1 MSSVVA
7 IVKSIVGQVFVVS
20 PEGVRRVLVEGDRL
34 FVGDQI
40 DTGLS
45 GAVSLELADGRTL
58 DLGRETQWSANA
70 PDSSTDLAEATAQA
84 APSVA
89 ELQQA
94 IAAGVDPTTALDAT
108 AAGPSAAGTG
118 GAAGGGHSFVML
130 DATAGRVD
138 PTIGFPTAG
147 INSAGQAAQNI
158 TGGQTTDTT
167 TNALRESTLSLSATP
182 TITEAGGVLV
192 YTATLTQA
200 PLTDL
205 TITLSNGAVIVIP
218 AGSTTGTVNV
228 PLAPNDTVYNDP
240 TQINVTVTGTTGG
253 NGITVTPPTVPATT
267 QVTDTIDTTT
277 VTLTAGP
284 SVTEGGQIT
293 YTATLTN
300 PAQTPVTV
308 TLSNGSTITIGAGQT
323 TGTVNVPTPANDVYN
338 NGSTVTTTITG
349 TSGGNFENLV
359 PNPTP
364 AVTTITDSIDTTN
377 LTLTATGSVVEGGQ
391 ITYTAM
397 LTNPAQTPVTV
408 TLSNGSTI
416 TIEAGKTSGSVNVP
430 TVANDVYN
438 NGGTVSTTITGASGG
453 NFENLVP
460 NTTPATTTVTDSIDT
475 TSVSLTATGTVVEGG
490 QITYTATLTNPA
502 QTPVTITLS
511 NGSTITIEAGKTTG
525 SVNVPTAANDV
536 YNNGST
542 VSTTITGTSGGNFE
556 NLVPNT
562 TPATTTITD
571 SIDDTNL
578 SLTATGTVAE
588 GGSIVYTATLTNP
601 AGTPVTVT
609 LSNGSVITIDA
620 GKTTGSVTVA
630 APADD
635 VYKDAGKVEVTI
647 KDATGGNFENLVPST
662 VPAVTEVTDTIDT
675 STVKLTADT
684 SVAEGGTVTYTA
696 TVGAPV
702 TGSPVVVTLANGQS
716 ITIEVGKTTGTVTST
731 APNDALTGNAPLTN
745 SITGV
750 TGGNYEDLV
759 ADKTPVSTT
768 VTDVTDNT
776 NLSLSATGSVAEGGQ
791 ITYTATLTNAAGSPV
806 TVTLSN
812 GSVITIE
819 AGKTSGTVTVAAP
832 ADDVYKDAGK
842 VEVTIKD
849 ATGGN
854 FENLVPST
862 VPAVTDVTDTVDTTT
877 VKLTATESAAEGG
890 TVTYTAT
897 VGAPVTGSPVV
908 VTLAN
913 GQNITIE
920 VGKTTGTVTTTAPND
935 ALTGHAPITNAITGV
950 SGGNYED
957 LVADKTPVSTT
968 VTDTTD
974 TTDLTLSATGT
985 VAEGGQITYTAT
997 LTNAAGSPVT
1007 VTLSNGSVIT
1017 IEAGKTTGTVTV
1029 AAPADDV
1036 YKDAGKVE
1044 VTIKDATGGNFENL
1058 VPSTVPAVTDVT
1070 DTIDTST
1077 VKLTASETAAEGG
1090 TVTYTATV
1098 GAPVTG
1104 SPVVVTLANGQNITI
1119 EVGKTTGTV
1128 TTTAPNDALNGH
1140 TPLTNSITGVTGG
1153 NYENLV
1159 AEKTPVSTTVTD
1171 VTDTTNLTLSATG
1184 SVAEG
1189 GSIVYTATL
1198 TNPAGTPV
1206 TVTLSNGAVITIE
1219 AGKTAGTVTVAAP
1232 ADDVYK
1238 DAGKVEVTIKDA
1250 TGGNFE
1256 NLVPSTVPAVTDVTD
1271 TIDTSTVKL
1280 TATETAAEGGT
1291 VTYTATV
1298 GAPVTGS
1305 PVVVTL
1311 ANGQNITIEV
1321 GKTTGTVTTTA
1332 PNDVLAGHAPLTN
1345 SITNVSG
1352 GNYENLVADKTPVST
1367 TVTDTVDTT
1376 TVSLTATGNVNEGGS
1391 IVYTATLTNPAG
1403 TPVTVTLSNGSVITI
1418 EAGKTT
1424 GTVTV
1429 AAPADDVYKDAGKVE
1444 VTIKGTDGGNFENL
1458 VANPTPAVTNVADTI
1473 NTTHLTLSAESY
1485 VLEGTSITY
1494 TATLTNAA
1502 QTPVTVNLSN
1512 GQTITIE
1519 AGKTSGSVTIAA
1531 PSDDVYKDVSKLTVT
1546 MTDATGGNF
1555 EKLDVSKTPVSTT
1568 VNDTVDKT
1576 TLTLSASDTVS
1587 EGGQITYTATL
1598 SNPAGTAMTVT
1609 LANGAVINIA
1619 AGATSGSVN
1628 FAAPANTPYID
1639 GGKVQTA
1646 IASHSG
1652 GNFELVDANR
1662 SAVVTTVTDTV
1673 DTTNISLS
1681 ATGSVAEGGSIVY
1694 TATLT
1699 NPAGTAMSVTLSNG
1713 AVINIAKGATTG
1725 TATVAAPA
1733 DDVYKDAGKVD
1744 ASITK
1749 TTGGNFENLVV
1760 DKTPAVTDVTDTIDN
1775 STVSLTATAST
1786 TEGGVVVYT
1795 ASVTAP
1801 VTGAPVVVTLS
1812 NGQTI
1817 TIPVGASSGSVN
1829 FTAPNDAL
1837 AGGNTLSVKIDGAS
1851 GGNYEN
1857 LVADK
1862 TPAVTSVSDTIDTT
1876 NLSLTA
1882 TGTVAE
1888 GGSIVYTATLTNP
1901 AGTPVTVTLSN
1912 GSVITIEAGKTTG
1925 TVTVAAPA
1933 DDVYKDAGKVEVT
1946 IKDAT
1951 GGNFENLVP
1960 STTPAVTNV
1969 TDTIDTSTVKL
1980 TADTTVAEGGTVTYT
1995 ATVGAPVTG
2004 SPVVVT
2010 LANGQSITIEV
2021 GKTTGTVTTTA
2032 PNDAL
2037 NGQASLSNSIT
2048 GVSGGNYENLV
2059 ADKTPVSTGVTD
2071 TVDTTNLS
2079 LSATNSVAEGGSI
2092 IYTATLTN
2100 PAGTPVTVTLSNGAV
2115 ITIEAGKTTG
2125 TVTVAAPADD
2135 VYKDA
2140 GKVEV
2145 TIKDATGGNFESLVP
2160 STVPAVTEVTD
2171 TIDTTTVKLTATE
2184 SAAEG
2189 GTVTYT
2195 ATVGAPVTGAPV
2207 VVTLANGQNITI
2219 EVGKT
2224 TGTVTTTAPNDALTG
2239 HVPISNAITG
2249 VSGGN
2254 YENLVADKTP
2264 VSTTVTDTV
2273 DTTNL
2278 SLTATGTVA
2287 EGGSIVYT
2295 ATLTNPAGTPVTVT
2309 LSNGAVIT
2317 IEAGKTTGTVT
2328 VAAPADDVYKDAGK
2342 VEVTIKDTTGGNFE
2356 NLVPSTTPAVTDV
2369 TDTIDTST
2377 VKLTATE
2384 SAAEGGTVTYT
2395 ATVGAP
2401 VTGSPVVVTLA
2412 NGQNITIEVGKTTGT
2427 VTTSAPNDAL
2437 TGHAPLTN
2445 SITAVTGGNYENLVA
2460 DKTPVST
2467 TVTDIVD
2474 TTNLSLSAT
2483 GSVNEGGQITYT
2495 ATLTNAAGSPVTVTL
2510 SNGAVITIEAGKTT
2524 GTVTIDAPKDDVYK
2538 DAGTVEATIKG
2549 ATGGD
2554 FESLVTNTA
2563 PAVTTVNDTID
2574 TSTVSLTA
2582 TANVAEGE
2590 TVVYTATV
2598 TAPVTG
2604 APVVVTLSNGQTIT
2618 IAVGETT
2625 GTVNYVAPNSPLAG
2639 GSSLSVTIDGATGG
2653 NYEKLAVDGK
2663 SADTAVSDTT
2673 DTTNLNLTATESVAE
2688 GGSIVYT
2695 ATLTNPA
2702 GTPVTVTLSNGA
2714 VITIEAGK
2722 TTGTVTVAAPADDV
2736 YKDAGKVEATIATA
2750 TGGNFEN
2757 LVPSTVPAVTN
2768 VTDTIDTTTVKLT
2781 ATESAAEGG
2790 TVTYTATVGAPV
2802 TGSPVVVTLAN
2813 GQNITI
2819 EVGKTTGTVTT
2830 IAPNDAL
2837 TGHAPISNAITGVS
2851 GGNYENLVADK
2862 TPVSTNVTDTV
2873 DTTNLSLTATGS
2885 VAEGGSIVY
2894 TATLTNPAGTPV
2906 TVILSNGSVITIEAG
2921 KTTGTVTVA
2930 APADDV
2936 YKDAGKVEVTIKD
2949 ATGGNFE
2956 NLVPSTTPA
2965 VTDVTDTID
2974 TSTVKLTATES
2985 AAEGGTVTYTATVG
2999 APVTGSPV
3007 VVTLANGQNITI
3019 EVGKTTGTVTTIAPN
3034 DALTGHAPLTNAI
3047 TDVSGGNYE
3056 NLVADKTPV
3065 STNVTDTVDTTNL
3078 SLTATGSVAEG
3089 GSIIYTAT
3097 LTNAAGSPV
3106 TVTLSNGAVITI
3118 EAGKT
3123 TGTVSVPAPADD
3135 VYKDA
3140 GKVQATISTATGGNF
3155 ESLVPSTVPAVTQ
3168 VTDTIDTSTVKLTA
3182 DTSVA
3187 EGGTVTY
3194 TATVGAPVTGS
3205 PVTVTLAN
3213 GQNITIEVGKT
3224 TGTVTFTAPND
3235 ALTGHAPV
3243 TNSIT
3248 GVTGGNYE
3256 NLVADKTP
3264 VSTSVTDT
3272 VDTTNLTL
3280 SATGTVAEGG
3290 QITYTA
3296 TLTNAAGSPVTV
3308 TLSNGSVIT
3317 IEAGKTTGT
3326 VTVAAPAD
3334 DVYKDAGKV
3343 EVTIKNATG
3352 GNFENLVPSTTP
3364 AVTDVT
3370 DTIDTSTVKLT
3381 ADTSVAEGGT
3391 VTYTATVGAPVTGSP
3406 VTVTLA
3412 NGQHITI
3419 EVGKTTGTVTTI
3431 APNDALTGH
3440 APISNAITGVTG
3452 GNYENLVADKTPV
3465 STNVTDTVDTTNLSL
3480 TATGTVAE
3488 GGSIIYTATLTNA
3501 AGSPVTVTLSNGS
3514 VITIEAGKTT
3524 GTVTVAA
3531 PADDV
3536 YKDAGKVEVTIKDAT
3551 GGNFEN
3557 LVPSTTPAVTDVTD
3571 TIDTSTVKLTADTS
3585 VAEGGTVTYTA
3596 TVGAPVTG
3604 SPVVVTLSNGQ
3615 NITIEVGKTTGTV
3628 TTIAPNDALTGHAPI
3643 SNAITGVTGGNY
3655 ENLVA
3660 DKTPVSTNVTDT
3672 VDTTNLS
3679 LTATGSVAEG
3689 GSIVYTATLTNAA
3702 GSPVTVTLS
3711 NGAVITIEAGKTTGT
3726 VTVAAPA
3733 DDVYKDAGNVQA
3745 TIKTA
3750 TGGNF
3755 ENLVPST
3762 TPAITSVTDTIDTTT
3777 VKLTATE
3784 SAAEGGT
3791 VTYTATV
3798 GAPVT
3803 GSPVV
3808 VTLSNG
3814 QNITIEVGK
3823 TTGTATFTAP
3833 NDALTGHAPVTN
3845 SITGVTGGNYE
3856 NLVAD
3861 KTPVSTSV
3869 TDTVDTTNLTLSATG
3884 TVAEGGQ
3891 ITYTATLT
3899 NAAGSPVTVTLSNGS
3914 VITIE
3919 AGKTTG
3925 TVTVAA
3931 PADDVYKD
3939 AGKVEATISTATG
3952 GNFENLVPSTV
3963 PAVTQVTDTIDTTT
3977 VKLTATESAAEGGT
3991 VTYTATVGAPVTG
4004 SPVVVTLS
4012 NGQNITI
4019 EVGKTTGTVTTI
4031 APNDAL
4037 TGHAP
4042 ISNAITGVTGGNYE
4056 NLVAD
4061 KTPVSTNVTDTVDTT
4076 NLSLTATGSVAEGG
4090 QITYTATLTN
4100 AAGSPV
4106 TVTLSNGAV
4115 ITIEAGK
4122 TTGTVTVAAPADDVY
4137 KDAGK
4142 VEATI
4147 STATG
4152 GNFENLVPS
4161 TVPAVTQVTDTI
4173 DTTTVKLTATES
4185 AAEGG
4190 TVTYTATVGAPVTGS
4205 PVVVTLANG
4214 QNITIEVGKTTGTVT
4229 TIAPNDA
4236 LTGHAPISNAI
4247 TGVTGGNYENL
4258 VADKT
4263 PVSTNVTDTVD
4274 TTNLSLTATGSVA
4287 EGGSIVYTA
4296 TLTNAAGSP
4305 VTVTLS
4311 NGAVIT
4317 IDAGKT
4323 TGTVTVSAPADDVYK
4338 DAGNVQATI
4347 KTATGG
4353 NFENLVPST
4362 TPAVTS
4368 VTDTIDT
4375 TTVKLTATTTAA
4387 EGGTVTYT
4395 ATVGAPVTGS
4405 PVVVTLSNGQ
4415 NITIEVGKTTGT
4427 VTTTAPNDVLTG
4439 HAPLTN
4445 SITGVTGG
4453 NYENLVADKTPV
4465 STNVTDTVDTTNL
4478 SLTATGSVAEGGS
4491 IVYTATLTN
4500 AAGSPVTVT
4509 LSNGAVITID
4519 AGKTTGTVTVAA
4531 PADDVYKDAGNVQAT
4546 IKTATGG
4553 SFESLVTSTAPAI
4566 TSVTDTIDTTT
4577 VKLTATGTAA
4587 EGGNVVYTATVGAPV
4602 TGSPVVVTLSNGQ
4615 TITIGVG
4622 QTTGTAT
4629 TTAPNDALTGHA
4641 PLTNAITNVSGG
4653 NYENLVADKTPVSTT
4668 VTDTIDTTNLTLSA
4682 TGTVAEGGS
4691 IVYTATLTN
4700 AAGSPVTV
4708 TLSNGAVITIEAGK
4722 TTGTVT
4728 VAAPADD
4735 VYKDAGPVQAT
4746 ISTATGGNFEN
4757 LVPSTT
4763 PAITSV
4769 TDTIDTTSVKL
4780 TATATA
4786 AEGGNVVYTA
4796 TVGAPVTGSPVVVT
4810 LSNGQTITIGV
4821 GQTTGTVTTTAPNDA
4836 LTGHAPLTNS
4846 ITNVTGGNYE
4856 NLVADKTP
4864 VSTTVTDT
4872 IDTTNLSLSATGTV
4886 AEGGQITYTATLTN
4900 AAGSPVTV
4908 TLSNGAVI
4916 TIDAGKTTGTVT
4928 VAAPADD
4935 VYKDAGNV
4943 QATIKTATGGS
4954 FENLVTSTTPA
4965 VTSVTDTIDTTT
4977 VKLTATGTAAEG
4989 GNVVYTATVGAA
5001 VTGAPVVVTLSNGQ
5015 TITIDIGKTTGTV
5028 TSIAPNDALT
5038 GHAPL
5043 TNAITNVSG
5052 GNYENLVADKTPVS
5066 TTVTDTV
5073 DTTNLTLSA
5082 TGTVAEGGQITYT
5095 ATLTNAAG
5103 SPVTVTLSNGS
5114 VITIDAGKTTGTVTV
5129 AAPADDVYKDAGTV
5143 QATISN
5149 ATGGSFENL
5158 VTSNTP
5164 AVTNVTDTIDTT
5176 TVSITGST
5184 SVTEGQTASYTVSL
5198 NHPAQT
5204 EVTLKIVYSGTA
5216 ADGSDFTGVYTVKIP
5231 AGASSAQFN
5240 VATIDD
5246 KITEG
5251 TENFVV
5257 KIDSATG
5264 GNFENLAVSAT
5275 NGSVSTSIIDN
5286 DAPPVIDL
5294 DANNSSGATG
5304 ADYKVTFTEN
5314 TPGAG
5319 VSIADTDIKITDPD
5333 STMLTG
5339 ATVVLT
5345 NRQDGDA
5352 LNLGNSV
5359 NGITINA
5366 NSTNGTVTL
5375 TLSGNAT
5382 LADYMQAIKNISFT
5396 NSSEDPSTV
5405 PRIITVTVTDGG
5417 NYSNTATTT
5426 VNVVAI
5432 NDAPIAAPVNVTGTE
5447 DTPLILGWSTFGVT
5461 DVDSPASSLGVKI
5474 TQLPGEG
5481 KLQYLDGST
5490 WKDVANN
5497 QTFSKA
5503 DIDAGK
5509 LRFLP
5514 DTNESGVNGY
5524 GGTGLGNNQADYAQ
5538 IKFQPT
5544 DGQLLGNTGTVKID
5558 ITPVA
5563 DAPTVSV
5570 ADNSVKS
5577 TGLIKEVWTGLSG
5590 LGTDGSGANST
5601 TLKNVIDGAGTP
5613 NTSTNVNNVQSDG
5626 SVTAGT
5632 ASKTSG
5638 LIYLEAGKTYTFSGV
5653 GDDSLL
5659 VTIGGK
5665 SVAST
5670 TWGAGGNLNGSFTPT
5685 TSGYYTLDIYHHNQS
5700 GPGSYDVNLSVNGS
5714 TPIDLSST
5722 GVPIYTGV
5730 QDLVNSGVTVSDLH
5744 GTNGEGYYDGYK
5756 LNTGAEGTTVKL
5768 SAITTALTDT
5778 DGSETLS
5785 VKISG
5790 APVGSVLSDGAGHS
5804 FTVTATSGDANVT
5817 GWNLGS
5823 LTVTPPPYY
5832 NGQFNLTV
5840 TSTSTEQVGG
5850 SASSTATIPVSVV
5863 PAVYN
5868 AIVATSA
5875 DDTVTGTDGNDI
5887 IVADIGGLTVVPGTN
5902 YNIAFMVDSSGSMSS
5917 SSINSAKDSLTA
5929 VFNTLKQSLGGSNSG
5944 TVNIFLVDFDTQ
5956 VNKSVSVNLNDP
5968 NALTLLKSVLDS
5980 MSSGGGTNY
5989 EDVFKTT
5996 ANWFQSAD
6004 AVANTGA
6011 KNLTYFITDGQ
6022 PTYYQSGEQT
6032 NPTLYGSV
6040 KFDSVVTTSN
6050 YKLGDTFATYIDNTH
6065 YLTISAAGA
6074 AVLQTYKNGSW
6085 NWSSLGTVHAQG
6097 DGTYE
6102 LSSLA
6107 GSGSSTT
6114 STTTDNST
6122 SSFTLLSGLSNV
6134 EAIGLNSGVSLND
6147 LKPYDSDKTP
6157 QTNIDPKD
6165 LANSIIGHTEAT
6177 LPGNDTVSGGDGND
6191 ILFGDLVSFNGIAG
6205 EGYQAMQAFVA
6216 QQTGV
6221 DVSKVTTSNV
6231 HQYIT
6236 EHYQAFDVSGA
6247 HDGNDTLLGGAG
6259 NDILFGSGGNDLL
6272 DGGKGNDILL
6282 GGTGNDTLIG
6292 GQGNDIL
6299 IGGSGAD
6306 TFVWKAGDTGN
6317 DVIKDFKASE
6327 GDRIDLRDLLQ
6338 GETGSTIDNFLKI
6351 TTVDGTS
6358 SLQVSSAGKFNSA
6371 DAAAATPDVTIKL
6384 EGNNWSSANIHNLI
6398 AGSDPT
6404 IKVDHNNS

>member
-34 FVGDQI
+34 FAGDQV
-40 DTGLS
+40 DTGVS
-45 GAVSLELADGRTL
+45 GAVSLELADGRTI
-58 DLGRETQWSANA
+58 DLGRDTQWSADT

-84 APSVA
+84 APSVE

-147 INSAGQAAQNI
+147 INAAGQAAQNI
-158 TGGQTTDTT
+158 TGGQTTDTNA
-167 TNALRESTLSLSATP
+167 NALRESTLSLSATP
-182 TITEAGGVLV
+182 SITEAGGVLV

-240 TQINVTVTGTTGG
+240 TQIDVTVTGTTGG
-253 NGITVTPPTVPATT
+253 NGITVTPPTTPATT

-323 TGTVNVPTPANDVYN
+323 TGIVNVPTAPNDVYN

-349 TSGGNFENLV
+349 ATGGNFENLV

-364 AVTTITDSIDTTN
+364 AVTNIVDS
-377 LTLTATGSVVEGGQ
+377 V
-391 ITYTAM
+391 
-397 LTNPAQTPVTV
+397 
-408 TLSNGSTI
+408 
-416 TIEAGKTSGSVNVP
+416 
-430 TVANDVYN
+430 
-438 NGGTVSTTITGASGG
+438 
-453 NFENLVP
+453 
-460 NTTPATTTVTDSIDT
+460 DT
-475 TSVSLTATGTVVEGG
+475 TSLTLTATGTVVEGG

-502 QTPVTITLS
+502 QTPVTVTLS
-511 NGSTITIEAGKTTG
+511 NGSTITIGAGQTTG
-525 SVNVPTAANDV
+525 SVNVPTAPNDV
-536 YNNGST
+536 YNNGGT
-542 VSTTITGTSGGNFE
+542 VSTTITGATGGNFE

-562 TPATTTITD
+562 TPATTTVTD
-571 SIDDTNL
+571 SIDTTNL
-578 SLTATGTVAE
+578 ALSATGSVAE

-609 LSNGSVITIDA
+609 LSNGSVITIEA
-620 GKTTGSVTVA
+620 GKTTGTVTVP

-702 TGSPVVVTLANGQS
+702 TGSPVTVTLANGQT
-716 ITIEVGKTTGTVTST
+716 ITIEVGKTTGTVTTT
-731 APNDALTGNAPLTN
+731 APNDALAGNAPLTN

-750 TGGNYEDLV
+750 SGGNYENLV

-768 VTDVTDNT
+768 VTDVADTT
-776 NLSLSATGSVAEGGQ
+776 NLTLSATGTVAEGGS
-791 ITYTATLTNAAGSPV
+791 IVYTATLTNPAGTPV

-819 AGKTSGTVTVAAP
+819 AGKTTGTVTVPAP

-849 ATGGN
+849 ASGGN

-897 VGAPVTGSPVV
+897 VGAPVTGSPVT

-913 GQNITIE
+913 GQSITIE

-935 ALTGHAPITNAITGV
+935 ALAGNAPLTNAITGV
-950 SGGNYED
+950 SGGNYEN

-968 VTDTTD
+968 VTDTVD
-974 TTDLTLSATGT
+974 TTNLTLSATDS
-985 VAEGGQITYTAT
+985 VAEGGSIIYTAS
-997 LTNAAGSPVT
+997 LTNPAGTPVT
-1007 VTLSNGSVIT
+1007 VTLSNGAVIT

-1029 AAPADDV
+1029 PAPADDV

-1044 VTIKDATGGNFENL
+1044 ATITGATGGNFENL
-1058 VPSTVPAVTDVT
+1058 VPSTVPAVTQVT

-1077 VKLTASETAAEGG
+1077 VKLTATESAAEGG

-1104 SPVVVTLANGQNITI
+1104 SPVVVTLANGQ
-1119 EVGKTTGTV
+1119 
-1128 TTTAPNDALNGH
+1128 A
-1140 TPLTNSITGVTGG
+1140 
-1153 NYENLV
+1153 
-1159 AEKTPVSTTVTD
+1159 
-1171 VTDTTNLTLSATG
+1171 
-1184 SVAEG
+1184 
-1189 GSIVYTATL
+1189 
-1198 TNPAGTPV
+1198 
-1206 TVTLSNGAVITIE
+1206 
-1219 AGKTAGTVTVAAP
+1219 
-1232 ADDVYK
+1232 
-1238 DAGKVEVTIKDA
+1238 
-1250 TGGNFE
+1250 
-1256 NLVPSTVPAVTDVTD
+1256 
-1271 TIDTSTVKL
+1271 
-1280 TATETAAEGGT
+1280 
-1291 VTYTATV
+1291 
-1298 GAPVTGS
+1298 
-1305 PVVVTL
+1305 
-1311 ANGQNITIEV
+1311 ITIEV

-1367 TVTDTVDTT
+1367 TITDTVDTT
-1376 TVSLTATGNVNEGGS
+1376 TVSLTATGNVNEGGQ

-1429 AAPADDVYKDAGKVE
+1429 PAPADDVYKDAGKVE
-1444 VTIKGTDGGNFENL
+1444 VTIKDTSGGNFENL

-1512 GQTITIE
+1512 GQTIVIE
-1519 AGKTSGSVTIAA
+1519 AGKTSGSVTIPA

-1546 MTDATGGNF
+1546 MTDASGGNF

-1568 VNDTVDKT
+1568 VNDTIDKT

-1628 FAAPANTPYID
+1628 FPAPANTPYID

-1652 GNFELVDANR
+1652 GNFEQIDANR
-1662 SAVVTTVTDTV
+1662 SAVVTKVTDTV

-1699 NPAGTAMSVTLSNG
+1699 NPAGTAMTVTLSNG
-1713 AVINIAKGATTG
+1713 AVINIAKGASTG
-1725 TATVAAPA
+1725 TITVAAPS

-1760 DKTPAVTDVTDTIDN
+1760 DKTPAVTDVTDTIDT
-1775 STVSLTATAST
+1775 STVSLSATAST
-1786 TEGGVVVYT
+1786 VEGGVVVYT

-1801 VTGAPVVVTLS
+1801 VTGSPVVVTLS

-1817 TIPVGASSGSVN
+1817 TIPVGASSASVN
-1829 FTAPNDAL
+1829 YTAPNDAL
-1837 AGGNTLSVKIDGAS
+1837 AGGNTLSVKIDGTS

-1862 TPAVTSVSDTIDTT
+1862 TPAVTSVTDTVDTT
-1876 NLSLTA
+1876 NLTLSA
-1882 TGTVAE
+1882 TGSVAE

-1925 TVTVAAPA
+1925 TVTVPAPA

-1960 STTPAVTNV
+1960 ST
-1969 TDTIDTSTVKL
+1969 
-1980 TADTTVAEGGTVTYT
+1980 
-1995 ATVGAPVTG
+1995 
-2004 SPVVVT
+2004 
-2010 LANGQSITIEV
+2010 
-2021 GKTTGTVTTTA
+2021 
-2032 PNDAL
+2032 
-2037 NGQASLSNSIT
+2037 
-2048 GVSGGNYENLV
+2048 
-2059 ADKTPVSTGVTD
+2059 
-2071 TVDTTNLS
+2071 
-2079 LSATNSVAEGGSI
+2079 
-2092 IYTATLTN
+2092 
-2100 PAGTPVTVTLSNGAV
+2100 
-2115 ITIEAGKTTG
+2115 
-2125 TVTVAAPADD
+2125 
-2135 VYKDA
+2135 
-2140 GKVEV
+2140 
-2145 TIKDATGGNFESLVP
+2145 
-2160 STVPAVTEVTD
+2160 VPAVTE
-2171 TIDTTTVKLTATE
+2171 
-2184 SAAEG
+2184 
-2189 GTVTYT
+2189 
-2195 ATVGAPVTGAPV
+2195 
-2207 VVTLANGQNITI
+2207 
-2219 EVGKT
+2219 
-2224 TGTVTTTAPNDALTG
+2224 
-2239 HVPISNAITG
+2239 
-2249 VSGGN
+2249 
-2254 YENLVADKTP
+2254 
-2264 VSTTVTDTV
+2264 
-2273 DTTNL
+2273 
-2278 SLTATGTVA
+2278 
-2287 EGGSIVYT
+2287 
-2295 ATLTNPAGTPVTVT
+2295 
-2309 LSNGAVIT
+2309 
-2317 IEAGKTTGTVT
+2317 
-2328 VAAPADDVYKDAGK
+2328 
-2342 VEVTIKDTTGGNFE
+2342 
-2356 NLVPSTTPAVTDV
+2356 V

-2401 VTGSPVVVTLA
+2401 VTGSPVTVTLA
-2412 NGQNITIEVGKTTGT
+2412 NGQSITIEVGKTTGT
-2427 VTTSAPNDAL
+2427 VTTTAPNDAL
-2437 TGHAPLTN
+2437 NGHTPLTN
-2445 SITAVTGGNYENLVA
+2445 SITGVSGGNYENLVA

-2467 TVTDIVD
+2467 TVTDTVD
-2474 TTNLSLSAT
+2474 TTTLTLSAT
-2483 GSVNEGGQITYT
+2483 PEVNEGGQITYT
-2495 ATLTNAAGSPVTVTL
+2495 ATLTNAAGTPVTVTL
-2510 SNGAVITIEAGKTT
+2510 SNGAVITIEAGKTS
-2524 GTVTIDAPKDDVYK
+2524 GTVTVDAPKDDVYK
-2538 DAGTVEATIKG
+2538 DAGKVETTISTT
-2549 ATGGD
+2549 TGGN
-2554 FESLVTNTA
+2554 FENLVTSTA

-2604 APVVVTLSNGQTIT
+2604 SPVVVTLSNGQTIT

-2625 GTVNYVAPNSPLAG
+2625 GTVNFVAPNSPLAG
-2639 GSSLSVTIDGATGG
+2639 GSSLSVTIDKATGG
-2653 NYEKLAVDGK
+2653 NYENLAVDSK
-2663 SADTAVSDTT
+2663 PANTSVSDTV
-2673 DTTNLNLTATESVAE
+2673 DTTNLNLTATDSVAE
-2688 GGSIVYT
+2688 GGSITYT

-2722 TTGTVTVAAPADDV
+2722 TTGTVTVDAPKDDV
-2736 YKDAGKVEATIATA
+2736 YKDAGKVEATISTA
-2750 TGGNFEN
+2750 TGGGFEN

-2802 TGSPVVVTLAN
+2802 TGSPVTVTLAN
-2813 GQNITI
+2813 GQSITI

-2830 IAPNDAL
+2830 TAPNDAL
-2837 TGHAPISNAITGVS
+2837 NGHAPLTNAITGVT

-2862 TPVSTNVTDTV
+2862 TPVSTTVTDTV
-2873 DTTNLSLTATGS
+2873 DTTNLTLSATGS

-2906 TVILSNGSVITIEAG
+2906 TV
-2921 KTTGTVTVA
+2921 
-2930 APADDV
+2930 
-2936 YKDAGKVEVTIKD
+2936 
-2949 ATGGNFE
+2949 
-2956 NLVPSTTPA
+2956 
-2965 VTDVTDTID
+2965 
-2974 TSTVKLTATES
+2974 
-2985 AAEGGTVTYTATVG
+2985 
-2999 APVTGSPV
+2999 
-3007 VVTLANGQNITI
+3007 
-3019 EVGKTTGTVTTIAPN
+3019 
-3034 DALTGHAPLTNAI
+3034 
-3047 TDVSGGNYE
+3047 
-3056 NLVADKTPV
+3056 
-3065 STNVTDTVDTTNL
+3065 
-3078 SLTATGSVAEG
+3078 
-3089 GSIIYTAT
+3089 
-3097 LTNAAGSPV
+3097 
-3106 TVTLSNGAVITI
+3106 TLSNGAVITI

-3123 TGTVSVPAPADD
+3123 S
-3135 VYKDA
+3135 
-3140 GKVQATISTATGGNF
+3140 
-3155 ESLVPSTVPAVTQ
+3155 
-3168 VTDTIDTSTVKLTA
+3168 
-3182 DTSVA
+3182 
-3187 EGGTVTY
+3187 
-3194 TATVGAPVTGS
+3194 
-3205 PVTVTLAN
+3205 
-3213 GQNITIEVGKT
+3213 
-3224 TGTVTFTAPND
+3224 
-3235 ALTGHAPV
+3235 
-3243 TNSIT
+3243 
-3248 GVTGGNYE
+3248 
-3256 NLVADKTP
+3256 
-3264 VSTSVTDT
+3264 
-3272 VDTTNLTL
+3272 
-3280 SATGTVAEGG
+3280 
-3290 QITYTA
+3290 
-3296 TLTNAAGSPVTV
+3296 
-3308 TLSNGSVIT
+3308 
-3317 IEAGKTTGT
+3317 GT
-3326 VTVAAPAD
+3326 VTVDAPKD

-3343 EVTIKNATG
+3343 E
-3352 GNFENLVPSTTP
+3352 
-3364 AVTDVT
+3364 
-3370 DTIDTSTVKLT
+3370 
-3381 ADTSVAEGGT
+3381 
-3391 VTYTATVGAPVTGSP
+3391 
-3406 VTVTLA
+3406 
-3412 NGQHITI
+3412 
-3419 EVGKTTGTVTTI
+3419 
-3431 APNDALTGH
+3431 
-3440 APISNAITGVTG
+3440 
-3452 GNYENLVADKTPV
+3452 
-3465 STNVTDTVDTTNLSL
+3465 
-3480 TATGTVAE
+3480 
-3488 GGSIIYTATLTNA
+3488 
-3501 AGSPVTVTLSNGS
+3501 
-3514 VITIEAGKTT
+3514 
-3524 GTVTVAA
+3524 
-3531 PADDV
+3531 
-3536 YKDAGKVEVTIKDAT
+3536 
-3551 GGNFEN
+3551 
-3557 LVPSTTPAVTDVTD
+3557 
-3571 TIDTSTVKLTADTS
+3571 
-3585 VAEGGTVTYTA
+3585 
-3596 TVGAPVTG
+3596 
-3604 SPVVVTLSNGQ
+3604 
-3615 NITIEVGKTTGTV
+3615 
-3628 TTIAPNDALTGHAPI
+3628 
-3643 SNAITGVTGGNY
+3643 
-3655 ENLVA
+3655 
-3660 DKTPVSTNVTDT
+3660 
-3672 VDTTNLS
+3672 
-3679 LTATGSVAEG
+3679 
-3689 GSIVYTATLTNAA
+3689 
-3702 GSPVTVTLS
+3702 
-3711 NGAVITIEAGKTTGT
+3711 
-3726 VTVAAPA
+3726 
-3733 DDVYKDAGNVQA
+3733 A
-3745 TIKTA
+3745 TISTA

-3762 TPAITSVTDTIDTTT
+3762 VPAVTEVTDTIDTTT

-3803 GSPVV
+3803 GSPVT

-3814 QNITIEVGK
+3814 QSITIEVGK
-3823 TTGTATFTAP
+3823 TTGTVTTTAP
-3833 NDALTGHAPVTN
+3833 NDALNGHTPLTNAITGVSGGNYENLIADKTPVSTTVTDTVDTTNLSLTATDSVAEGGSIVYTATLTNPAGTPLTVTLSNGAVITIEAGKTTGTVIVPAPADDVYKDAGKVEVTIKDATGGNFENLVPSTVPAVTEVTDTIDTTTVKLTASETAAEGGTVTYTATVGAPVTGSPVTVTLAN
-3845 SITGVTGGNYE
+3845 GQSITIEVGKTTGTVTTTAPNDALNGHTPLTNAITGVTGGNYE

-3861 KTPVSTSV
+3861 KTPVSTTV
-3869 TDTVDTTNLTLSATG
+3869 TDTVDTTNLTLSATNS
-3884 TVAEGGQ
+3884 VAEGGS

-3899 NAAGSPVTVTLSNGS
+3899 NAAGTPVTVTLSNGA

-3925 TVTVAA
+3925 TVTVDA
-3931 PADDVYKD
+3931 PKDDVYKD

-4004 SPVVVTLS
+4004 SPVTVTLA
-4012 NGQNITI
+4012 NGQSITI
-4019 EVGKTTGTVTTI
+4019 EVGKTTGTVTTT

-4037 TGHAP
+4037 NGHTP
-4042 ISNAITGVTGGNYE
+4042 LTNAITGVTGGNYE

-4061 KTPVSTNVTDTVDTT
+4061 KTPVSTTVTDTVDTT
-4076 NLSLTATGSVAEGG
+4076 NLTLSATNSVAEGG
-4090 QITYTATLTN
+4090 SIIYTATLTN

-4122 TTGTVTVAAPADDVY
+4122 TTGTVTVDAPKDDVY

-4205 PVVVTLANG
+4205 PVTVNLSNG
-4214 QNITIEVGKTTGTVT
+4214 QSITIEVGKTTGTVT
-4229 TIAPNDA
+4229 TTAPNDA
-4236 LTGHAPISNAI
+4236 LNGHTPLTNAI
-4247 TGVTGGNYENL
+4247 TNVTGGNYENL

-4263 PVSTNVTDTVD
+4263 PVSTTVTDTVD
-4274 TTNLSLTATGSVA
+4274 TTNLSLSATGTVA
-4287 EGGSIVYTA
+4287 EGGSITYTA
-4296 TLTNAAGSP
+4296 TLTNAAGTP

-4317 IDAGKT
+4317 IEAGKT
-4323 TGTVTVSAPADDVYK
+4323 TGTVTVAAPADDVYK

-4347 KTATGG
+4347 TNATGG
-4353 NFENLVPST
+4353 NFENLVTST

-4375 TTVKLTATTTAA
+4375 TTVKLTATATAA
-4387 EGGTVTYT
+4387 EGGTVIYT

-4405 PVVVTLSNGQ
+4405 PVTVNLSNGQ
-4415 NITIEVGKTTGT
+4415 SITIEVGKTTGT

-4445 SITGVTGG
+4445 AITGVSGG

-4465 STNVTDTVDTTNL
+4465 STTVTDTVDTTNL
-4478 SLTATGSVAEGGS
+4478 SLSATGTVAEGGS
-4491 IVYTATLTN
+4491 ITYTATLTN

-4509 LSNGAVITID
+4509 LSNGAVITIE
-4519 AGKTTGTVTVAA
+4519 AGKTTGTVTVPA

-4546 IKTATGG
+4546 ITNASGG
-4553 SFESLVTSTAPAI
+4553 NFENLVTSTTPAV

-4577 VKLTATGTAA
+4577 VKLTATATAA

-4602 TGSPVVVTLSNGQ
+4602 TGSPVTVTLSNGQ
-4615 TITIGVG
+4615 SITIEVGKTSGTVTTTAPNDVLNGHAPLTNAITGVSG
-4622 QTTGTAT
+4622 GNYENLVADKTPVSTTVTDTVDTTNLSLSATNSVAEGGSIVYTATLTNAAGTPVTVTLSNGAVITIEAGKTTGTVTVPAPADDVYKDAGNVQATITNATGGNFENLVTSNTPAVTSVTDTIDTTTVKLTATATAAEGGTVTYTATVGAPVTGSPVTVNLANGQSITIEVGKTTGTVT
-4629 TTAPNDALTGHA
+4629 TTAPNDALTGHT
-4641 PLTNAITNVSGG
+4641 PLTNSITNVSGG

-4691 IVYTATLTN
+4691 I
-4700 AAGSPVTV
+4700 
-4708 TLSNGAVITIEAGK
+4708 
-4722 TTGTVT
+4722 
-4728 VAAPADD
+4728 
-4735 VYKDAGPVQAT
+4735 
-4746 ISTATGGNFEN
+4746 
-4757 LVPSTT
+4757 
-4763 PAITSV
+4763 
-4769 TDTIDTTSVKL
+4769 
-4780 TATATA
+4780 
-4786 AEGGNVVYTA
+4786 
-4796 TVGAPVTGSPVVVT
+4796 
-4810 LSNGQTITIGV
+4810 
-4821 GQTTGTVTTTAPNDA
+4821 
-4836 LTGHAPLTNS
+4836 
-4846 ITNVTGGNYE
+4846 
-4856 NLVADKTP
+4856 
-4864 VSTTVTDT
+4864 
-4872 IDTTNLSLSATGTV
+4872 
-4886 AEGGQITYTATLTN
+4886 TYTATLTN

-4908 TLSNGAVI
+4908 TLSNGSVI
-4916 TIDAGKTTGTVT
+4916 TIEAGKTTGTVT
-4928 VAAPADD
+4928 VPAPADD

-4943 QATIKTATGGS
+4943 QATIKSATGGN

-4977 VKLTATGTAAEG
+4977 VKLTATTTAAEG
-4989 GNVVYTATVGAA
+4989 GNVVYTATVGAP
-5001 VTGAPVVVTLSNGQ
+5001 VTGSPVTVTLANGQ
-5015 TITIDIGKTTGTV
+5015 SITIEVGKTTGSV
-5028 TSIAPNDALT
+5028 TTTAPNDVLN

-5043 TNAITNVSG
+5043 TNAITGVSG

-5073 DTTNLTLSA
+5073 DTTNLSLSA
-5082 TGTVAEGGQITYT
+5082 TSTVAEGGSITYT

-5114 VITIDAGKTTGTVTV
+5114 VITIEAGKTTGTVTV
-5129 AAPADDVYKDAGTV
+5129 PAPADDVYKDAGNV
-5143 QATISN
+5143 QATITN
-5149 ATGGSFENL
+5149 ATGGNFENL
-5158 VTSNTP
+5158 VTSTTP
-5164 AVTNVTDTIDTT
+5164 AVTSVTDTIDTT

-5184 SVTEGQTASYTVSL
+5184 SVTEGQTATYTVSL
-5198 NHPAQT
+5198 TNPAQT

-5264 GNFENLAVSAT
+5264 GNFENLAVSST

-5426 VNVVAI
+5426 VNVVAV
-5432 NDAPIAAPVNVTGTE
+5432 NDAPVAAPVNVTGTE
-5447 DTPLILGWSTFGVT
+5447 DTPLVLGWSTFGVS

-5490 WKDVANN
+5490 WKDVATN

-5514 DTNESGVNGY
+5514 DANESGVNGY
-5524 GGTGLGNNQADYAQ
+5524 GGTGVGNNQADYAQ

-5544 DGQLLGNTGTVKID
+5544 DGQLLGNTGTIKID

-5563 DAPTVSV
+5563 DAPTLSV

-5601 TLKNVIDGAGTP
+5601 TLKNVIDGAGKP
-5613 NTSTNVNNVQSDG
+5613 NTSGTVNNVQSDG

-5638 LIYLEAGKTYTFSGV
+5638 LIYLEAGKTYTFSGT

-5665 SVAST
+5665 NVAST

-5714 TPIDLSST
+5714 TPIDLSSA

-5730 QDLVNSGVTVSDLH
+5730 QDLVNAGVTVSDLH
-5744 GTNGEGYYDGYK
+5744 GSNGEGYYDGYK

-5768 SAITTALTDT
+5768 SSISTALTDT

-5785 VKISG
+5785 IKISG

-5817 GWNLGS
+5817 GWNLGT
-5823 LTVTPPPYY
+5823 LTVTPPTYY

-5850 SASSTATIPVSVV
+5850 SASTTATIPVTVV

-5868 AIVATSA
+5868 AVVATSA

-5902 YNIAFMVDSSGSMSS
+5902 YNIAFMVDSSGSMSA
-5917 SSINSAKDSLTA
+5917 SSINAAKDSLTS
-5929 VFNTLKQSLGGSNSG
+5929 VFNTLKQSLGSNSG

-5968 NALTLLKSVLDS
+5968 NALTLLKAVLDS

-5989 EDVFKTT
+5989 EDVFKAT
-5996 ANWFQSAD
+5996 ANFFQSAE

-6022 PTYYQSGEQT
+6022 PTYYQSNEQT
-6032 NPTLYGSV
+6032 NPTLYGNV
-6040 KFDSVVTTSN
+6040 KLDDVVKTSN
-6050 YKLGDTFATYIDNTH
+6050 YKLGNSFATYIDSTH
-6065 YLTISAAGA
+6065 YLSINTSGEV
-6074 AVLQTYKNGSW
+6074 VLQTYKNGYW
-6085 NWSSLGTVHAQG
+6085 NWNSLGTIHAQG

-6102 LSSLA
+6102 ISSLA
-6107 GSGSSTT
+6107 GSGSST
-6114 STTTDNST
+6114 SSYTTDNSAAG
-6122 SSFTLLSGLSNV
+6122 FALLSGLSNV
-6134 EAIGLNSGVSLND
+6134 EAIGLNNGVSLSD

-6177 LPGNDTVSGGDGND
+6177 MPGNDTVSGGDGND

-6216 QQTGV
+6216 KETGV

-6351 TTVDGTS
+6351 TTVDGVS
-6358 SLQVSSAGKFNSA
+6358 SLQVSSGGKFNA
-6371 DAAAATPDVTIKL
+6371 GDAAAATPDVTIKL
-6384 EGNNWSSANIHNLI
+6384 EGNNWSTVNIHNLI

>member
-147 INSAGQAAQNI
+147 INAGGQAAQNI

-182 TITEAGGVLV
+182 SITEAGGVLV

-240 TQINVTVTGTTGG
+240 TQIDVTVTGTTGG
-253 NGITVTPPTVPATT
+253 NGITVTPPTTPATT

-349 TSGGNFENLV
+349 ASGGNFENLV

-377 LTLTATGSVVEGGQ
+377 LTLTATGTVVEGDQ
-391 ITYTAM
+391 ITYTAT

-416 TIEAGKTSGSVNVP
+416 TIEAGQTTGTVNVP
-430 TVANDVYN
+430 TAANDVYN

-453 NFENLVP
+453 NFESLVP
-460 NTTPATTTVTDSIDT
+460 NTTPATTTVTDSVDT

-490 QITYTATLTNPA
+490 QITYTATLTSAA

-511 NGSTITIEAGKTTG
+511 NGSTITIDAGQTTG

-542 VSTTITGTSGGNFE
+542 VSTTITGASGGNFE

-609 LSNGSVITIDA
+609 LSNGSVITIEA
-620 GKTTGSVTVA
+620 GKTTGTVTVP

-647 KDATGGNFENLVPST
+647 KEASGGNFENLVPST

-684 SVAEGGTVTYTA
+684 SVAEGGTITYTA

-716 ITIEVGKTTGTVTST
+716 ITIEVGKTTGTVTTT

-750 TGGNYEDLV
+750 SGGNYEDLV
-759 ADKTPVSTT
+759 ADKTPVSTS
-768 VTDVTDNT
+768 VTDVADTT
-776 NLSLSATGSVAEGGQ
+776 NLSLSATGSVAEGGS
-791 ITYTATLTNAAGSPV
+791 IVYTATLTNAAGSPV

-819 AGKTSGTVTVAAP
+819 AGKTTGTVTVPAP

-849 ATGGN
+849 ASGGN

-968 VTDTTD
+968 VIDTTD

-1029 AAPADDV
+1029 PAPADDV

-1070 DTIDTST
+1070 DT
-1077 VKLTASETAAEGG
+1077 V
-1090 TVTYTATV
+1090 
-1098 GAPVTG
+1098 
-1104 SPVVVTLANGQNITI
+1104 
-1119 EVGKTTGTV
+1119 
-1128 TTTAPNDALNGH
+1128 
-1140 TPLTNSITGVTGG
+1140 
-1153 NYENLV
+1153 
-1159 AEKTPVSTTVTD
+1159 
-1171 VTDTTNLTLSATG
+1171 DTT
-1184 SVAEG
+1184 
-1189 GSIVYTATL
+1189 
-1198 TNPAGTPV
+1198 
-1206 TVTLSNGAVITIE
+1206 
-1219 AGKTAGTVTVAAP
+1219 
-1232 ADDVYK
+1232 
-1238 DAGKVEVTIKDA
+1238 
-1250 TGGNFE
+1250 
-1256 NLVPSTVPAVTDVTD
+1256 
-1271 TIDTSTVKL
+1271 TVKL

-1305 PVVVTL
+1305 PVIVTL
-1311 ANGQNITIEV
+1311 ANGQ
-1321 GKTTGTVTTTA
+1321 
-1332 PNDVLAGHAPLTN
+1332 
-1345 SITNVSG
+1345 
-1352 GNYENLVADKTPVST
+1352 
-1367 TVTDTVDTT
+1367 
-1376 TVSLTATGNVNEGGS
+1376 
-1391 IVYTATLTNPAG
+1391 
-1403 TPVTVTLSNGSVITI
+1403 
-1418 EAGKTT
+1418 
-1424 GTVTV
+1424 
-1429 AAPADDVYKDAGKVE
+1429 
-1444 VTIKGTDGGNFENL
+1444 
-1458 VANPTPAVTNVADTI
+1458 
-1473 NTTHLTLSAESY
+1473 
-1485 VLEGTSITY
+1485 
-1494 TATLTNAA
+1494 
-1502 QTPVTVNLSN
+1502 
-1512 GQTITIE
+1512 TITI
-1519 AGKTSGSVTIAA
+1519 GV
-1531 PSDDVYKDVSKLTVT
+1531 
-1546 MTDATGGNF
+1546 
-1555 EKLDVSKTPVSTT
+1555 
-1568 VNDTVDKT
+1568 
-1576 TLTLSASDTVS
+1576 
-1587 EGGQITYTATL
+1587 GQT
-1598 SNPAGTAMTVT
+1598 
-1609 LANGAVINIA
+1609 
-1619 AGATSGSVN
+1619 
-1628 FAAPANTPYID
+1628 
-1639 GGKVQTA
+1639 
-1646 IASHSG
+1646 
-1652 GNFELVDANR
+1652 E
-1662 SAVVTTVTDTV
+1662 
-1673 DTTNISLS
+1673 
-1681 ATGSVAEGGSIVY
+1681 
-1694 TATLT
+1694 
-1699 NPAGTAMSVTLSNG
+1699 
-1713 AVINIAKGATTG
+1713 G
-1725 TATVAAPA
+1725 TAT
-1733 DDVYKDAGKVD
+1733 
-1744 ASITK
+1744 
-1749 TTGGNFENLVV
+1749 
-1760 DKTPAVTDVTDTIDN
+1760 
-1775 STVSLTATAST
+1775 TV
-1786 TEGGVVVYT
+1786 
-1795 ASVTAP
+1795 
-1801 VTGAPVVVTLS
+1801 
-1812 NGQTI
+1812 
-1817 TIPVGASSGSVN
+1817 
-1829 FTAPNDAL
+1829 
-1837 AGGNTLSVKIDGAS
+1837 
-1851 GGNYEN
+1851 
-1857 LVADK
+1857 
-1862 TPAVTSVSDTIDTT
+1862 
-1876 NLSLTA
+1876 
-1882 TGTVAE
+1882 
-1888 GGSIVYTATLTNP
+1888 
-1901 AGTPVTVTLSN
+1901 
-1912 GSVITIEAGKTTG
+1912 
-1925 TVTVAAPA
+1925 
-1933 DDVYKDAGKVEVT
+1933 
-1946 IKDAT
+1946 
-1951 GGNFENLVP
+1951 
-1960 STTPAVTNV
+1960 
-1969 TDTIDTSTVKL
+1969 
-1980 TADTTVAEGGTVTYT
+1980 
-1995 ATVGAPVTG
+1995 
-2004 SPVVVT
+2004 
-2010 LANGQSITIEV
+2010 
-2021 GKTTGTVTTTA
+2021 A

-2037 NGQASLSNSIT
+2037 NGH
-2048 GVSGGNYENLV
+2048 
-2059 ADKTPVSTGVTD
+2059 TP
-2071 TVDTTNLS
+2071 L
-2079 LSATNSVAEGGSI
+2079 
-2092 IYTATLTN
+2092 
-2100 PAGTPVTVTLSNGAV
+2100 
-2115 ITIEAGKTTG
+2115 
-2125 TVTVAAPADD
+2125 
-2135 VYKDA
+2135 
-2140 GKVEV
+2140 
-2145 TIKDATGGNFESLVP
+2145 
-2160 STVPAVTEVTD
+2160 
-2171 TIDTTTVKLTATE
+2171 
-2184 SAAEG
+2184 
-2189 GTVTYT
+2189 
-2195 ATVGAPVTGAPV
+2195 
-2207 VVTLANGQNITI
+2207 
-2219 EVGKT
+2219 
-2224 TGTVTTTAPNDALTG
+2224 
-2239 HVPISNAITG
+2239 SNAITD

-2309 LSNGAVIT
+2309 LSNGSVIT

-2328 VAAPADDVYKDAGK
+2328 VPAPADDVYKDAGK
-2342 VEVTIKDTTGGNFE
+2342 VEVTIKDATGGNFENLVPSTTPAVTDVTDTVDTTSVKLTATESAAEGGSVIYTATVGAPVTGSPVVVTLANGQTITIGVGQTTGTATTTAPNDALTGHAPITNAITEVSGGNYENLVADKTPVSTTVTDTVDTTNLSLTATGTVAEGGSIVYTATLTNPAGTPVTVTLSNGSVITIEAGKTTGTVSVPAPADDVYKDAGKVEVTIKDATGGNFE

-2384 SAAEGGTVTYT
+2384 STAEGGTVTYT

-2427 VTTSAPNDAL
+2427 VTTTAPNDAL
-2437 TGHAPLTN
+2437 TGHAPLIN
-2445 SITAVTGGNYENLVA
+2445 AITDVSGGNYENLVA

-2467 TVTDIVD
+2467 TVTDTTD

-2483 GSVNEGGQITYT
+2483 GTVAEGGQITYT
-2495 ATLTNAAGSPVTVTL
+2495 ATLTNAAGTPVTVTL
-2510 SNGAVITIEAGKTT
+2510 SNGSVITIEAGKTT
-2524 GTVTIDAPKDDVYK
+2524 GTVTVPAPADDVYK
-2538 DAGTVEATIKG
+2538 DSGKVEVTIKD
-2549 ATGGD
+2549 ATGGN
-2554 FESLVTNTA
+2554 FENLVPSTV
-2563 PAVTTVNDTID
+2563 PAVTEVTDTID
-2574 TSTVSLTA
+2574 TSTVKLTA
-2582 TANVAEGE
+2582 DTTVAEGG
-2590 TVVYTATV
+2590 TVTYTATV
-2598 TAPVTG
+2598 GAPVTG
-2604 APVVVTLSNGQTIT
+2604 SPVVVTLANGQSIT
-2618 IAVGETT
+2618 IEVGKTT
-2625 GTVNYVAPNSPLAG
+2625 GTVTFTAPNDALTGQA
-2639 GSSLSVTIDGATGG
+2639 SLGNSITGVSGG
-2653 NYEKLAVDGK
+2653 NYENLV
-2663 SADTAVSDTT
+2663 ADKTPVSTTVTDTVDTT
-2673 DTTNLNLTATESVAE
+2673 DLSLSATNSVAE
-2688 GGSIVYT
+2688 GGSIIYT

-2702 GTPVTVTLSNGA
+2702 GSPVTVTLSNGS

-2736 YKDAGKVEATIATA
+2736 YKDAGKVEVTIKDA
-2750 TGGNFEN
+2750 TGGDFEN
-2757 LVPSTVPAVTN
+2757 LVPSTVPAVTE
-2768 VTDTIDTTTVKLT
+2768 VTDTVDTTTVKLT

-2830 IAPNDAL
+2830 TAPNDAL
-2837 TGHAPISNAITGVS
+2837 NGHTPLTNAITDVS

-2873 DTTNLSLTATGS
+2873 DTTNLSLTATGT

-2906 TVILSNGSVITIEAG
+2906 TVALSNGSVITIEAG
-2921 KTTGTVTVA
+2921 KTTGTVTVP

-3019 EVGKTTGTVTTIAPN
+3019 EVGKTTGTVTTTAPN

-3047 TDVSGGNYE
+3047 TNVSGGNYENLVADKTPVSTTVTDTVDTTNLSLSATGSVNEGGQITYTATLTNAAGSPVTVTLSNGSVITIEAGKTSGTVTVDAPKDDVYKDAGTVEATIKGATGGDFENLVTSTAPAVTTVNDTIDTSTVSLTATANVAEGETVVYTATVTAPVTGSPVVVTLSNGQTITIAVGETTGSVNFVAPNSPLAGGSSLSVTIDGATGGNYEKLAVDGKSADTAVSDTTDTTNLNLTATDSVAEGGSIVYTATLTNPAGTPVTVALSNGSVITIEAGKTTGTVTVPAPADDVYKDAGKVEVTIKDATGGNFENLVPSTVPAVTNVTDTIDTTSVKLTATESAAEGGSVTYTATVGAPVTGSPVVVTLANGQTITIGVGQTTGTATTIAPNDALSGHAPITNAITEVSGGNFE

-3065 STNVTDTVDTTNL
+3065 STNVTDTVDTTDL
-3078 SLTATGSVAEG
+3078 SLTATGTVAEG

-3123 TGTVSVPAPADD
+3123 TGTVTVPAPADD

-3140 GKVQATISTATGGNF
+3140 GKVEATISTATGGNF
-3155 ESLVPSTVPAVTQ
+3155 ENLVPSTVPAVTEVTDTIDTSTVKLTADTSVAEGGMVTYTATVGAPVTGSPVTVTLANGQ
-3168 VTDTIDTSTVKLTA
+3168 NITIEVGKTTGTVTFIAPNDALTGHAPITNAITGVTGGNYENLVADKTPVSTTVTDTVDTTNLSLSATGSVAEGGSITYTATLTNAAGSPVTVTLSNGAVITIEAGKTTGTVTVPAPADDVYKDAGKVEATISTATGGNFENLVPSTVPAVTEVTDTIDTSTVKLTA

-3235 ALTGHAPV
+3235 ALTGHAPL
-3243 TNSIT
+3243 TNAIT
-3248 GVTGGNYE
+3248 NVSGGNYE
-3256 NLVADKTP
+3256 NLVADK
-3264 VSTSVTDT
+3264 S
-3272 VDTTNLTL
+3272 
-3280 SATGTVAEGG
+3280 
-3290 QITYTA
+3290 
-3296 TLTNAAGSPVTV
+3296 
-3308 TLSNGSVIT
+3308 
-3317 IEAGKTTGT
+3317 
-3326 VTVAAPAD
+3326 
-3334 DVYKDAGKV
+3334 
-3343 EVTIKNATG
+3343 
-3352 GNFENLVPSTTP
+3352 
-3364 AVTDVT
+3364 
-3370 DTIDTSTVKLT
+3370 
-3381 ADTSVAEGGT
+3381 
-3391 VTYTATVGAPVTGSP
+3391 
-3406 VTVTLA
+3406 
-3412 NGQHITI
+3412 
-3419 EVGKTTGTVTTI
+3419 
-3431 APNDALTGH
+3431 
-3440 APISNAITGVTG
+3440 
-3452 GNYENLVADKTPV
+3452 PV

-3480 TATGTVAE
+3480 
-3488 GGSIIYTATLTNA
+3488 S
-3501 AGSPVTVTLSNGS
+3501 
-3514 VITIEAGKTT
+3514 
-3524 GTVTVAA
+3524 
-3531 PADDV
+3531 
-3536 YKDAGKVEVTIKDAT
+3536 
-3551 GGNFEN
+3551 
-3557 LVPSTTPAVTDVTD
+3557 
-3571 TIDTSTVKLTADTS
+3571 
-3585 VAEGGTVTYTA
+3585 
-3596 TVGAPVTG
+3596 
-3604 SPVVVTLSNGQ
+3604 
-3615 NITIEVGKTTGTV
+3615 
-3628 TTIAPNDALTGHAPI
+3628 
-3643 SNAITGVTGGNY
+3643 
-3655 ENLVA
+3655 
-3660 DKTPVSTNVTDT
+3660 
-3672 VDTTNLS
+3672 
-3679 LTATGSVAEG
+3679 ATGSVAEG

-3726 VTVAAPA
+3726 VTVP
-3733 DDVYKDAGNVQA
+3733 
-3745 TIKTA
+3745 
-3750 TGGNF
+3750 
-3755 ENLVPST
+3755 
-3762 TPAITSVTDTIDTTT
+3762 
-3777 VKLTATE
+3777 
-3784 SAAEGGT
+3784 
-3791 VTYTATV
+3791 
-3798 GAPVT
+3798 
-3803 GSPVV
+3803 
-3808 VTLSNG
+3808 
-3814 QNITIEVGK
+3814 
-3823 TTGTATFTAP
+3823 
-3833 NDALTGHAPVTN
+3833 
-3845 SITGVTGGNYE
+3845 
-3856 NLVAD
+3856 
-3861 KTPVSTSV
+3861 
-3869 TDTVDTTNLTLSATG
+3869 
-3884 TVAEGGQ
+3884 
-3891 ITYTATLT
+3891 
-3899 NAAGSPVTVTLSNGS
+3899 
-3914 VITIE
+3914 
-3919 AGKTTG
+3919 
-3925 TVTVAA
+3925 A

-3963 PAVTQVTDTIDTTT
+3963 PAVTEVTDTIDTST
-3977 VKLTATESAAEGGT
+3977 VKLTADTSVAEGGT

-4004 SPVVVTLS
+4004 SPVVVTLA

-4019 EVGKTTGTVTTI
+4019 EVGKTTGTVTIT

-4037 TGHAP
+4037 TGQAP
-4042 ISNAITGVTGGNYE
+4042 LTNSITGVTGGNYE

-4061 KTPVSTNVTDTVDTT
+4061 KTPVSTTVTDTVDTT
-4076 NLSLTATGSVAEGG
+4076 NLSLSATGSVAEGG
-4090 QITYTATLTN
+4090 SIVYTATLTN

-4161 TVPAVTQVTDTI
+4161 TVPAVTNVTDTI

-4190 TVTYTATVGAPVTGS
+4190 TVTYTATVGAAVTGSPVVVTLANGQTITIGVGQTTGTATATAPNDALTGHAPLTNAITNVTGGNFENLVADKTPVSTNVTDTVDTTNLSLSATGSVAEGGSIVYTATLTNAAGSPVTVTLSNGAVITIEAGKTTGTVTVPAPADDVYKDAGTVQATISTATGGNFENLVPSTTPAVTSVTDTIDTTTVKLSATESAAEGGNVVYTATVGAPVTGS

-4214 QNITIEVGKTTGTVT
+4214 QTITIGVGQTTGTAT
-4229 TIAPNDA
+4229 TAAPNDA
-4236 LTGHAPISNAI
+4236 LTGHAPLTNAI
-4247 TGVTGGNYENL
+4247 TNVTGGNYENL

-4274 TTNLSLTATGSVA
+4274 TTNLSLSATGSVA

-4323 TGTVTVSAPADDVYK
+4323 TGTVTVPAPADDVYK
-4338 DAGNVQATI
+4338 DAGTVQATI
-4347 KTATGG
+4347 STATGG

-4362 TPAVTS
+4362 T
-4368 VTDTIDT
+4368 
-4375 TTVKLTATTTAA
+4375 
-4387 EGGTVTYT
+4387 
-4395 ATVGAPVTGS
+4395 
-4405 PVVVTLSNGQ
+4405 
-4415 NITIEVGKTTGT
+4415 
-4427 VTTTAPNDVLTG
+4427 
-4439 HAPLTN
+4439 
-4445 SITGVTGG
+4445 
-4453 NYENLVADKTPV
+4453 
-4465 STNVTDTVDTTNL
+4465 
-4478 SLTATGSVAEGGS
+4478 
-4491 IVYTATLTN
+4491 
-4500 AAGSPVTVT
+4500 
-4509 LSNGAVITID
+4509 
-4519 AGKTTGTVTVAA
+4519 
-4531 PADDVYKDAGNVQAT
+4531 
-4546 IKTATGG
+4546 
-4553 SFESLVTSTAPAI
+4553 PAI

-4577 VKLTATGTAA
+4577 VKLTATATAA

-4629 TTAPNDALTGHA
+4629 TTAPNDVLTGHA
-4641 PLTNAITNVSGG
+4641 PLTNAITDVTGG
-4653 NYENLVADKTPVSTT
+4653 NFENLVADKTPVSTN
-4668 VTDTIDTTNLTLSA
+4668 VTDTVDTTNLSLSA
-4682 TGTVAEGGS
+4682 TGSVAEGGS

-4708 TLSNGAVITIEAGK
+4708 TLSNGAVITIDAGK

-4728 VAAPADD
+4728 VPAPADD
-4735 VYKDAGPVQAT
+4735 VYKDAGTVQAT

-4763 PAITSV
+4763 PAVTSVTDTIDTSTVKLTATTTAAEGGNVVYTATVGAPVTGSPVVVTLANGQTITIGVGQTTGTATTTAPNDALTGQAPLTNSITNVTGGNYENLVADKTPVSTNVTDTVDTTNLSLSATGSVAEGGSIVYTATLTNAAGSPVTVTLSNGAVITIDAGKTTGTVTVPAPADDVYKDAGNVQATISNATGGNFENLVPSTTPAVTSV
-4769 TDTIDTTSVKL
+4769 TDTIDTTTVKL
-4780 TATATA
+4780 TATESA

-4864 VSTTVTDT
+4864 VSTNVTDT
-4872 IDTTNLSLSATGTV
+4872 VDTTNLSLSATGTV
-4886 AEGGQITYTATLTN
+4886 AEGGSIVYTATLTN

-4928 VAAPADD
+4928 VPAPADD

-4954 FENLVTSTTPA
+4954 FENLVTSTAPA

-4977 VKLTATGTAAEG
+4977 VKLTATGSAAEG

-5001 VTGAPVVVTLSNGQ
+5001 VTGSPVVVTLANGQ

-5028 TSIAPNDALT
+5028 TTAAPNDALT

-5043 TNAITNVSG
+5043 TNSITNVTG

-5129 AAPADDVYKDAGTV
+5129 PAPADDVYKDAGTV
-5143 QATISN
+5143 QATI
-5149 ATGGSFENL
+5149 TGTNGGGFENL
-5158 VTSNTP
+5158 VTNTTP
-5164 AVTNVTDTIDTT
+5164 AVTSVTDTVDTT
-5176 TVSITGST
+5176 TVSITGSS

-5264 GNFENLAVSAT
+5264 GNFENLAVSST

-5286 DAPPVIDL
+5286 DAPPVLDL

-5319 VSIADTDIKITDPD
+5319 VSIADTDISITDPD

-5396 NSSEDPSTV
+5396 NGSENPSTV

-5426 VNVVAI
+5426 VNVVAV
-5432 NDAPIAAPVNVTGTE
+5432 NDAPVAAPSNVTGTE
-5447 DTPLILGWSTFGVT
+5447 DTPLVLGWSTFGVT
-5461 DVDSPASSLGVKI
+5461 DVDSPASSLGIKI

-5514 DTNESGVNGY
+5514 DANESGVNGY

-5577 TGLIKEVWTGLSG
+5577 TGLIKEVWTGLAG
-5590 LGTDGSGANST
+5590 LGTNGNGADST

-5638 LIYLEAGKTYTFSGV
+5638 LIYLEAGKTYTFSGI

-5665 SVAST
+5665 NVAST
-5670 TWGAGGNLNGSFTPT
+5670 TWGVGGNLNGSFTPT

-5714 TPIDLSST
+5714 TPIDLSSA

-5730 QDLVNSGVTVSDLH
+5730 KDLVNSGVTVSDLH

-5790 APVGSVLSDGAGHS
+5790 APVGSVLSDGAGHT
-5804 FTVTATSGDANVT
+5804 FTVTASSGDANVT

-5840 TSTSTEQVGG
+5840 TSTSTEMVGG
-5850 SASSTATIPVSVV
+5850 SASSTATIPVTVV

-5868 AIVATSA
+5868 AVVATSG

-5902 YNIAFMVDSSGSMSS
+5902 YNIAFMVDSSGSMSAS
-5917 SSINSAKDSLTA
+5917 SLNAAKDSLTS
-5929 VFNTLKQSLGGSNSG
+5929 VFNSLKQSLGGSNSG

-5968 NALTLLKSVLDS
+5968 NALTQLKAVLDS
-5980 MSSGGGTNY
+5980 MASGGGTNY

-6032 NPTLYGSV
+6032 NPTLYGNV
-6040 KFDSVVTTSN
+6040 KLDDVVKTSN
-6050 YKLGDTFATYIDNTH
+6050 YKPGDTFSTYIDNTH
-6065 YLTISAAGA
+6065 ALTINSAGT
-6074 AVLQTYKNGSW
+6074 VTLQTYNSW
-6085 NWSSLGTVHAQG
+6085 WGWSSSNLGTIHAQG

-6107 GSGSSTT
+6107 GTGNSTNSSTT
-6114 STTTDNST
+6114 SNST
-6122 SSFTLLSGLSNV
+6122 SGFALLSGLSNV
-6134 EAIGLNSGVSLND
+6134 EAIGLNNDVSLND

-6177 LPGNDTVSGGDGND
+6177 MPGNDTVSGGDGND

-6216 QQTGV
+6216 KETGV

-6259 NDILFGSGGNDLL
+6259 NDILFGSGGNDWL

-6358 SLQVSSAGKFNSA
+6358 SLQVSSAGKFNSG

>member
-34 FVGDQI
+34 FAGDQV
-40 DTGLS
+40 DTGVS
-45 GAVSLELADGRTL
+45 GAVSLELADGRTI
-58 DLGRETQWSANA
+58 DLGRDTQWSADT

-84 APSVA
+84 APSVE

-94 IAAGVDPTTALDAT
+94 IAAGVDPTTALEST
-108 AAGPSAAGTG
+108 AAGPTAAGTG

-147 INSAGQAAQNI
+147 INAAGQAAQNI

-182 TITEAGGVLV
+182 SITEAGGVLV

-240 TQINVTVTGTTGG
+240 TQIDVTVTGTTGG
-253 NGITVTPPTVPATT
+253 NGITVTPPTTPATT

-323 TGTVNVPTPANDVYN
+323 TGTVNVPTAPNDVYN
-338 NGSTVTTTITG
+338 SGSTVTTTITG
-349 TSGGNFENLV
+349 ATGGNFENLV

-364 AVTTITDSIDTTN
+364 AVTNIVDSVDTTN
-377 LTLTATGSVVEGGQ
+377 LT
-391 ITYTAM
+391 
-397 LTNPAQTPVTV
+397 
-408 TLSNGSTI
+408 
-416 TIEAGKTSGSVNVP
+416 
-430 TVANDVYN
+430 
-438 NGGTVSTTITGASGG
+438 
-453 NFENLVP
+453 
-460 NTTPATTTVTDSIDT
+460 
-475 TSVSLTATGTVVEGG
+475 LTATGTVVEGG

-502 QTPVTITLS
+502 QTPVTVTLS
-511 NGSTITIEAGKTTG
+511 NGSTITIGAGQTTG
-525 SVNVPTAANDV
+525 SVNVPTAPNDV
-536 YNNGST
+536 YNNGGT
-542 VSTTITGTSGGNFE
+542 VSTTITGATGGNFE

-562 TPATTTITD
+562 TPATTTVTD
-571 SIDDTNL
+571 SIDTTNL
-578 SLTATGTVAE
+578 SLSATGSVAE

-609 LSNGSVITIDA
+609 LSNGSVITIEA
-620 GKTTGSVTVA
+620 GKTTGTVTVP

-702 TGSPVVVTLANGQS
+702 TGSPVTVTLANGQT
-716 ITIEVGKTTGTVTST
+716 ITIEVGKTTGTVTTT
-731 APNDALTGNAPLTN
+731 APNDALAGNAPLTN

-750 TGGNYEDLV
+750 SGGNYENLV

-768 VTDVTDNT
+768 VTDVADTT
-776 NLSLSATGSVAEGGQ
+776 NLTLSATGTVAEGGS
-791 ITYTATLTNAAGSPV
+791 IVYTATLTNPAGTPV

-819 AGKTSGTVTVAAP
+819 AGKTTGTVTVPAP

-862 VPAVTDVTDTVDTTT
+862 VPAVTEVTDTIDTST
-877 VKLTATESAAEGG
+877 VKLTADTSVAEGG

-897 VGAPVTGSPVV
+897 VGAPVTGSPVT

-913 GQNITIE
+913 GQSITIE

-935 ALTGHAPITNAITGV
+935 VLNGQAPLTNSITGV
-950 SGGNYED
+950 TGGNYEN
-957 LVADKTPVSTT
+957 LVADKTPVFTT
-968 VTDTTD
+968 VTDTVD
-974 TTDLTLSATGT
+974 TTNLTLSATGT
-985 VAEGGQITYTAT
+985 VAEGGSIVYTAT
-997 LTNAAGSPVT
+997 LTNPAGTPVT

-1029 AAPADDV
+1029 PAPADDVYKDAGQVEVTIKDASGGNFENLVPSTVPAVTEVTDTIDTTNLSLTATGSVAEGGSIVYTATLTNPAGTPVTVTLSNGSVITIDAGKTTGTVTVPAPADDV

-1044 VTIKDATGGNFENL
+1044 VTIKDASGGNFENL
-1058 VPSTVPAVTDVT
+1058 VPSTVPAVTEVT

-1077 VKLTASETAAEGG
+1077 VKLTADTSVAEGG

-1104 SPVVVTLANGQNITI
+1104 SPVTVTLANGQSITI
-1119 EVGKTTGTV
+1119 EIGKTTGTV

-1140 TPLTNSITGVTGG
+1140 EPLINSITGVSGG

-1159 AEKTPVSTTVTD
+1159 ADKTPVSTTVTD
-1171 VTDTTNLTLSATG
+1171 TVDTTNLTLSATG

-1219 AGKTAGTVTVAAP
+1219 AGKTTGTVSVPAP

-1256 NLVPSTVPAVTDVTD
+1256 N
-1271 TIDTSTVKL
+1271 
-1280 TATETAAEGGT
+1280 
-1291 VTYTATV
+1291 
-1298 GAPVTGS
+1298 
-1305 PVVVTL
+1305 
-1311 ANGQNITIEV
+1311 
-1321 GKTTGTVTTTA
+1321 
-1332 PNDVLAGHAPLTN
+1332 
-1345 SITNVSG
+1345 
-1352 GNYENLVADKTPVST
+1352 
-1367 TVTDTVDTT
+1367 
-1376 TVSLTATGNVNEGGS
+1376 
-1391 IVYTATLTNPAG
+1391 
-1403 TPVTVTLSNGSVITI
+1403 
-1418 EAGKTT
+1418 
-1424 GTVTV
+1424 
-1429 AAPADDVYKDAGKVE
+1429 
-1444 VTIKGTDGGNFENL
+1444 
-1458 VANPTPAVTNVADTI
+1458 
-1473 NTTHLTLSAESY
+1473 
-1485 VLEGTSITY
+1485 
-1494 TATLTNAA
+1494 
-1502 QTPVTVNLSN
+1502 
-1512 GQTITIE
+1512 
-1519 AGKTSGSVTIAA
+1519 
-1531 PSDDVYKDVSKLTVT
+1531 
-1546 MTDATGGNF
+1546 
-1555 EKLDVSKTPVSTT
+1555 
-1568 VNDTVDKT
+1568 
-1576 TLTLSASDTVS
+1576 
-1587 EGGQITYTATL
+1587 
-1598 SNPAGTAMTVT
+1598 
-1609 LANGAVINIA
+1609 
-1619 AGATSGSVN
+1619 
-1628 FAAPANTPYID
+1628 
-1639 GGKVQTA
+1639 
-1646 IASHSG
+1646 
-1652 GNFELVDANR
+1652 
-1662 SAVVTTVTDTV
+1662 
-1673 DTTNISLS
+1673 
-1681 ATGSVAEGGSIVY
+1681 
-1694 TATLT
+1694 
-1699 NPAGTAMSVTLSNG
+1699 
-1713 AVINIAKGATTG
+1713 
-1725 TATVAAPA
+1725 
-1733 DDVYKDAGKVD
+1733 
-1744 ASITK
+1744 
-1749 TTGGNFENLVV
+1749 
-1760 DKTPAVTDVTDTIDN
+1760 
-1775 STVSLTATAST
+1775 
-1786 TEGGVVVYT
+1786 
-1795 ASVTAP
+1795 
-1801 VTGAPVVVTLS
+1801 
-1812 NGQTI
+1812 
-1817 TIPVGASSGSVN
+1817 
-1829 FTAPNDAL
+1829 
-1837 AGGNTLSVKIDGAS
+1837 
-1851 GGNYEN
+1851 
-1857 LVADK
+1857 
-1862 TPAVTSVSDTIDTT
+1862 
-1876 NLSLTA
+1876 
-1882 TGTVAE
+1882 
-1888 GGSIVYTATLTNP
+1888 
-1901 AGTPVTVTLSN
+1901 
-1912 GSVITIEAGKTTG
+1912 
-1925 TVTVAAPA
+1925 
-1933 DDVYKDAGKVEVT
+1933 
-1946 IKDAT
+1946 
-1951 GGNFENLVP
+1951 
-1960 STTPAVTNV
+1960 
-1969 TDTIDTSTVKL
+1969 
-1980 TADTTVAEGGTVTYT
+1980 
-1995 ATVGAPVTG
+1995 
-2004 SPVVVT
+2004 
-2010 LANGQSITIEV
+2010 
-2021 GKTTGTVTTTA
+2021 
-2032 PNDAL
+2032 
-2037 NGQASLSNSIT
+2037 
-2048 GVSGGNYENLV
+2048 
-2059 ADKTPVSTGVTD
+2059 
-2071 TVDTTNLS
+2071 
-2079 LSATNSVAEGGSI
+2079 
-2092 IYTATLTN
+2092 
-2100 PAGTPVTVTLSNGAV
+2100 
-2115 ITIEAGKTTG
+2115 
-2125 TVTVAAPADD
+2125 
-2135 VYKDA
+2135 
-2140 GKVEV
+2140 
-2145 TIKDATGGNFESLVP
+2145 LVP

-2195 ATVGAPVTGAPV
+2195 ATVGAPVTGSPV
-2207 VVTLANGQNITI
+2207 TVTLANGQSITI

-2224 TGTVTTTAPNDALTG
+2224 TGTVTTTAPNDALNG
-2239 HVPISNAITG
+2239 HEPLTNSITG
-2249 VSGGN
+2249 VTGGN

-2264 VSTTVTDTV
+2264 VSTSVTDTF

-2317 IEAGKTTGTVT
+2317 IEAGKTTGTVS
-2328 VAAPADDVYKDAGK
+2328 VPAPADDVYKDAGK
-2342 VEVTIKDTTGGNFE
+2342 VEVTIKDASGGNFE
-2356 NLVPSTTPAVTDV
+2356 NLVPSTVPAVTEV
-2369 TDTIDTST
+2369 TDTIDTTT

-2401 VTGSPVVVTLA
+2401 VTGSPVTVTLS
-2412 NGQNITIEVGKTTGT
+2412 NGQSITIEVGKTTGT
-2427 VTTSAPNDAL
+2427 VTTTAPNDAL
-2437 TGHAPLTN
+2437 NGHEPLIN
-2445 SITAVTGGNYENLVA
+2445 SITGVSGGNYENLVA

-2467 TVTDIVD
+2467 TVTDTVD
-2474 TTNLSLSAT
+2474 TTNLTLSAT
-2483 GSVNEGGQITYT
+2483 PEVNEGGQITYT
-2495 ATLTNAAGSPVTVTL
+2495 ATLTNAAGTPVTVTL
-2510 SNGAVITIEAGKTT
+2510 SNGAVITIEAGKTS
-2524 GTVTIDAPKDDVYK
+2524 GTVTVDAPKDDVYK
-2538 DAGTVEATIKG
+2538 DAGKVETTIST
-2549 ATGGD
+2549 ATGGN
-2554 FESLVTNTA
+2554 FENLVTSNT

-2604 APVVVTLSNGQTIT
+2604 SPLVVNLSNGQTIT

-2625 GTVNYVAPNSPLAG
+2625 GTVNFVAPNSPLAG
-2639 GSSLSVTIDGATGG
+2639 GSSLSVTIDKATGG
-2653 NYEKLAVDGK
+2653 NYENLAVDSK
-2663 SADTAVSDTT
+2663 PANTSVSDTV
-2673 DTTNLNLTATESVAE
+2673 DTTNLNLTATDSVAE
-2688 GGSIVYT
+2688 GGSITYT

-2722 TTGTVTVAAPADDV
+2722 TSGTVTVDAPKDDV
-2736 YKDAGKVEATIATA
+2736 YKDAGKVEATISTA
-2750 TGGNFEN
+2750 TGGGFEN

-2802 TGSPVVVTLAN
+2802 TGSPVTVTLAN
-2813 GQNITI
+2813 GQSITI

-2830 IAPNDAL
+2830 TAPNDAL
-2837 TGHAPISNAITGVS
+2837 NGHAPLTNSISGVS
-2851 GGNYENLVADK
+2851 GGNYESLVADK
-2862 TPVSTNVTDTV
+2862 TPVSTTVTDTV
-2873 DTTNLSLTATGS
+2873 DTTNLTLSATGS

-2906 TVILSNGSVITIEAG
+2906 TV
-2921 KTTGTVTVA
+2921 
-2930 APADDV
+2930 
-2936 YKDAGKVEVTIKD
+2936 
-2949 ATGGNFE
+2949 
-2956 NLVPSTTPA
+2956 
-2965 VTDVTDTID
+2965 
-2974 TSTVKLTATES
+2974 
-2985 AAEGGTVTYTATVG
+2985 
-2999 APVTGSPV
+2999 
-3007 VVTLANGQNITI
+3007 
-3019 EVGKTTGTVTTIAPN
+3019 
-3034 DALTGHAPLTNAI
+3034 
-3047 TDVSGGNYE
+3047 
-3056 NLVADKTPV
+3056 
-3065 STNVTDTVDTTNL
+3065 
-3078 SLTATGSVAEG
+3078 
-3089 GSIIYTAT
+3089 
-3097 LTNAAGSPV
+3097 
-3106 TVTLSNGAVITI
+3106 
-3118 EAGKT
+3118 
-3123 TGTVSVPAPADD
+3123 
-3135 VYKDA
+3135 
-3140 GKVQATISTATGGNF
+3140 
-3155 ESLVPSTVPAVTQ
+3155 
-3168 VTDTIDTSTVKLTA
+3168 
-3182 DTSVA
+3182 
-3187 EGGTVTY
+3187 
-3194 TATVGAPVTGS
+3194 
-3205 PVTVTLAN
+3205 
-3213 GQNITIEVGKT
+3213 
-3224 TGTVTFTAPND
+3224 
-3235 ALTGHAPV
+3235 
-3243 TNSIT
+3243 
-3248 GVTGGNYE
+3248 
-3256 NLVADKTP
+3256 
-3264 VSTSVTDT
+3264 
-3272 VDTTNLTL
+3272 
-3280 SATGTVAEGG
+3280 
-3290 QITYTA
+3290 
-3296 TLTNAAGSPVTV
+3296 
-3308 TLSNGSVIT
+3308 
-3317 IEAGKTTGT
+3317 
-3326 VTVAAPAD
+3326 
-3334 DVYKDAGKV
+3334 
-3343 EVTIKNATG
+3343 
-3352 GNFENLVPSTTP
+3352 
-3364 AVTDVT
+3364 
-3370 DTIDTSTVKLT
+3370 
-3381 ADTSVAEGGT
+3381 
-3391 VTYTATVGAPVTGSP
+3391 
-3406 VTVTLA
+3406 
-3412 NGQHITI
+3412 
-3419 EVGKTTGTVTTI
+3419 
-3431 APNDALTGH
+3431 
-3440 APISNAITGVTG
+3440 
-3452 GNYENLVADKTPV
+3452 
-3465 STNVTDTVDTTNLSL
+3465 
-3480 TATGTVAE
+3480 
-3488 GGSIIYTATLTNA
+3488 
-3501 AGSPVTVTLSNGS
+3501 
-3514 VITIEAGKTT
+3514 
-3524 GTVTVAA
+3524 
-3531 PADDV
+3531 
-3536 YKDAGKVEVTIKDAT
+3536 
-3551 GGNFEN
+3551 
-3557 LVPSTTPAVTDVTD
+3557 
-3571 TIDTSTVKLTADTS
+3571 
-3585 VAEGGTVTYTA
+3585 
-3596 TVGAPVTG
+3596 
-3604 SPVVVTLSNGQ
+3604 
-3615 NITIEVGKTTGTV
+3615 
-3628 TTIAPNDALTGHAPI
+3628 
-3643 SNAITGVTGGNY
+3643 
-3655 ENLVA
+3655 
-3660 DKTPVSTNVTDT
+3660 
-3672 VDTTNLS
+3672 
-3679 LTATGSVAEG
+3679 
-3689 GSIVYTATLTNAA
+3689 
-3702 GSPVTVTLS
+3702 TLS

-3726 VTVAAPA
+3726 VTVDAPK
-3733 DDVYKDAGNVQA
+3733 DDVYKDAGKVEA
-3745 TIKTA
+3745 TISTA

-3762 TPAITSVTDTIDTTT
+3762 VPAVTEVTDTIDTTT

-3803 GSPVV
+3803 GSPVT
-3808 VTLSNG
+3808 VTLANG
-3814 QNITIEVGK
+3814 QSITIEVGK
-3823 TTGTATFTAP
+3823 TTGTVTTTAP
-3833 NDALTGHAPVTN
+3833 NDALNGHAPLTN
-3845 SITGVTGGNYE
+3845 AITGVSGGNYESLVADKTPVSTTVTDTVDTTNLSLTATDSVAEGGSIVYTATLTNPAGTPLTVTLSNGAVITIEAGKTIGTVNVPAPADDVYKDAGKVEVTIKDATGGNFENLVPSTVPAVTEVTDTIDTTTVKLTASETAAEGGTVTYTATVGAPVTGSPVTVTLANGQSITIEVGKTTGTVTTTAPNDALNGHAPLTNAITGVSGGNYE

-3861 KTPVSTSV
+3861 KTPVSTTV
-3869 TDTVDTTNLTLSATG
+3869 TDTVDTTNLTLSATNS
-3884 TVAEGGQ
+3884 VAEGGS

-3899 NAAGSPVTVTLSNGS
+3899 NAAGTPVTVTLSNGA

-3925 TVTVAA
+3925 TVTVDA
-3931 PADDVYKD
+3931 PKDDVYKD

-4004 SPVVVTLS
+4004 SPVTVTLA
-4012 NGQNITI
+4012 NGQSITI
-4019 EVGKTTGTVTTI
+4019 EVGKTTGTVTTT

-4037 TGHAP
+4037 NGHTP
-4042 ISNAITGVTGGNYE
+4042 LTNAITGVTGGNYE

-4061 KTPVSTNVTDTVDTT
+4061 KTPVSTTVTDTVDTT
-4076 NLSLTATGSVAEGG
+4076 NLTLSATNSVAEGG
-4090 QITYTATLTN
+4090 SIIYTATLTN

-4106 TVTLSNGAV
+4106 TVTLSNGAM

-4122 TTGTVTVAAPADDVY
+4122 TTGTVTVPAPADDVY
-4137 KDAGK
+4137 KDAGN
-4142 VEATI
+4142 VQATI
-4147 STATG
+4147 TNATG

-4205 PVVVTLANG
+4205 PVTVNLSNG
-4214 QNITIEVGKTTGTVT
+4214 QSITIEVGKTTGTVT
-4229 TIAPNDA
+4229 TTAPNDA
-4236 LTGHAPISNAI
+4236 LNGHTPLTNAITNVTGGNYENLVADKTPVSTTVTDTVDTTNLSLSATNSVAEGGSITYTATLTNAAGTPVTVTLSNGAVITIEAGKTTGTVTVPAPADDVYKDAGNVQATITNATGGNFENLVTSTTPAVTSVTDTIDTTTVKLTATATAAEGGTVTYTATVGAPVTGSPVTVNLSNGQSITIEVGKTTGTVTTTAPNDALNGHTPLTNAI

-4263 PVSTNVTDTVD
+4263 PVSTTVTDTVD
-4274 TTNLSLTATGSVA
+4274 TTNLS
-4287 EGGSIVYTA
+4287 
-4296 TLTNAAGSP
+4296 
-4305 VTVTLS
+4305 
-4311 NGAVIT
+4311 
-4317 IDAGKT
+4317 
-4323 TGTVTVSAPADDVYK
+4323 
-4338 DAGNVQATI
+4338 
-4347 KTATGG
+4347 
-4353 NFENLVPST
+4353 
-4362 TPAVTS
+4362 
-4368 VTDTIDT
+4368 
-4375 TTVKLTATTTAA
+4375 
-4387 EGGTVTYT
+4387 
-4395 ATVGAPVTGS
+4395 
-4405 PVVVTLSNGQ
+4405 
-4415 NITIEVGKTTGT
+4415 
-4427 VTTTAPNDVLTG
+4427 
-4439 HAPLTN
+4439 
-4445 SITGVTGG
+4445 
-4453 NYENLVADKTPV
+4453 
-4465 STNVTDTVDTTNL
+4465 
-4478 SLTATGSVAEGGS
+4478 
-4491 IVYTATLTN
+4491 
-4500 AAGSPVTVT
+4500 
-4509 LSNGAVITID
+4509 
-4519 AGKTTGTVTVAA
+4519 
-4531 PADDVYKDAGNVQAT
+4531 
-4546 IKTATGG
+4546 
-4553 SFESLVTSTAPAI
+4553 
-4566 TSVTDTIDTTT
+4566 
-4577 VKLTATGTAA
+4577 
-4587 EGGNVVYTATVGAPV
+4587 
-4602 TGSPVVVTLSNGQ
+4602 
-4615 TITIGVG
+4615 
-4622 QTTGTAT
+4622 
-4629 TTAPNDALTGHA
+4629 
-4641 PLTNAITNVSGG
+4641 
-4653 NYENLVADKTPVSTT
+4653 
-4668 VTDTIDTTNLTLSA
+4668 LSA

-4691 IVYTATLTN
+4691 ITYTATLTN

-4728 VAAPADD
+4728 VPAPADD
-4735 VYKDAGPVQAT
+4735 VYKDAGNVQAT
-4746 ISTATGGNFEN
+4746 ITNATGGNFEN
-4757 LVPSTT
+4757 LVPSTV
-4763 PAITSV
+4763 PAVTQV
-4769 TDTIDTTSVKL
+4769 TDTIDTTTVKL
-4780 TATATA
+4780 TATESA
-4786 AEGGNVVYTA
+4786 AEGGTVTYTA
-4796 TVGAPVTGSPVVVT
+4796 TVGAPVTGSPVTVNLSNGQSITIEVGKTTGTVTTTAPNDVLTGHAPLTNAITGVSGGNYENLVADKTPVSTTVTDTVDTTNLSLSATNSVAEGGSITYTATLTNAAGSPVTVT
-4810 LSNGQTITIGV
+4810 LSNGAVITIEAGKTTGTVTVPAPADDVYKDAGNVQATITNATGGNFENLVTSTTPAVTSVTDTIDTTTVKLTATATAAEGGTVTYTATV
-4821 GQTTGTVTTTAPNDA
+4821 GAPVTGSPVTVNLANGQSITIEVGKTTGTVTTTAPNDA
-4836 LTGHAPLTNS
+4836 LSGHAPLTNA
-4846 ITNVTGGNYE
+4846 ITGVTGGNYE

-4886 AEGGQITYTATLTN
+4886 AEGGSIIYTATLTN

-4916 TIDAGKTTGTVT
+4916 TIDAGKTSGTVT
-4928 VAAPADD
+4928 VPAPADD
-4935 VYKDAGNV
+4935 VYKDAGTV
-4943 QATIKTATGGS
+4943 QATIKSATGGN
-4954 FENLVTSTTPA
+4954 FENLVTSNTPA
-4965 VTSVTDTIDTTT
+4965 VTNVTDTIDTTT
-4977 VKLTATGTAAEG
+4977 VKLTATATAAEG
-4989 GNVVYTATVGAA
+4989 GNVVYTATVGAP
-5001 VTGAPVVVTLSNGQ
+5001 VTGSPVTVTLSNGQ
-5015 TITIDIGKTTGTV
+5015 SITIEVGKTTGTV
-5028 TSIAPNDALT
+5028 TTTAPNDALT
-5038 GHAPL
+5038 GHTPL
-5043 TNAITNVSG
+5043 TNSITNVSG

-5066 TTVTDTV
+5066 TTVTDTI
-5073 DTTNLTLSA
+5073 DTTNLSLSA
-5082 TGTVAEGGQITYT
+5082 TNSVAEGGSITYT

-5103 SPVTVTLSNGS
+5103 SPVTVTLSNGA
-5114 VITIDAGKTTGTVTV
+5114 VITIEAGKTTGTVTV
-5129 AAPADDVYKDAGTV
+5129 PAPADDVYKDAGNV
-5143 QATISN
+5143 QATITN
-5149 ATGGSFENL
+5149 ATGGNFENL

-5164 AVTNVTDTIDTT
+5164 AVTSVTDTVDTT

-5184 SVTEGQTASYTVSL
+5184 SVTEGQTATYTVSL
-5198 NHPAQT
+5198 TNPAQT

-5264 GNFENLAVSAT
+5264 GNFENLAVSST

-5426 VNVVAI
+5426 VNVVAV
-5432 NDAPIAAPVNVTGTE
+5432 NDAPVAAPVNVTGTE
-5447 DTPLILGWSTFGVT
+5447 DTPLILGWSTFGVS

-5514 DTNESGVNGY
+5514 DANESGVNGY
-5524 GGTGLGNNQADYAQ
+5524 GGTGVGNNQADYAQ

-5544 DGQLLGNTGTVKID
+5544 DGQLLGNTGTIKID

-5563 DAPTVSV
+5563 DAPTLSV

-5601 TLKNVIDGAGTP
+5601 TLKNVIDGAGKP
-5613 NTSTNVNNVQSDG
+5613 NTSGTVNNVQSDG

-5638 LIYLEAGKTYTFSGV
+5638 LIYLEAGKTYTFSGT

-5665 SVAST
+5665 NVAST

-5714 TPIDLSST
+5714 TPIDLSSA

-5730 QDLVNSGVTVSDLH
+5730 QDLVNAGVTVSDLH
-5744 GTNGEGYYDGYK
+5744 GSNGEGYYDGYK

-5768 SAITTALTDT
+5768 SSISTALTDT

-5785 VKISG
+5785 IKISG

-5817 GWNLGS
+5817 GWNLGT
-5823 LTVTPPPYY
+5823 LTVTPPTYY

-5850 SASSTATIPVSVV
+5850 SASTTATIPVTVV

-5868 AIVATSA
+5868 AVVATSA

-5902 YNIAFMVDSSGSMSS
+5902 YNIAFMVDSSGSMSA
-5917 SSINSAKDSLTA
+5917 SSINAAKDSLTS

-5968 NALTLLKSVLDS
+5968 NALTLLKAVLDS

-5996 ANWFQSAD
+5996 ANWFQSAE

-6022 PTYYQSGEQT
+6022 PTYYQSNEST
-6032 NPTLYGSV
+6032 NPTLYGN
-6040 KFDSVVTTSN
+6040 KTLDSLITTSN
-6050 YKLGDTFATYIDNTH
+6050 YQLGKAVSLYPDSSHQID
-6065 YLTISAAGA
+6065 ISASGY
-6074 AVLQTYKNGSW
+6074 VTVWTKSGG
-6085 NWSSLGTVHAQG
+6085 NWSYQNFGTLHAQG

-6102 LSSLA
+6102 FSSLA
-6107 GSGSSTT
+6107 GNGSSTT
-6114 STTTDNST
+6114 TTTTDNA
-6122 SSFTLLSGLSNV
+6122 SSGFALLNGLSNV
-6134 EAIGLNSGVSLND
+6134 EAIGINSGVSLND

-6177 LPGNDTVSGGDGND
+6177 MPGNDTVSGGDGND

-6216 QQTGV
+6216 KETGV

-6351 TTVDGTS
+6351 TTVDGVS
-6358 SLQVSSAGKFNSA
+6358 SLQVSSGGKFNSG

-6384 EGNNWSSANIHNLI
+6384 EGNNWSTANIHNLI